1 MQPFAYSR
9 PRTLEEAIA
18 LLGTADGAAAPF
30 LGGTTLLDLAKLGV
44 LTPARLVDLRALRP
58 DHRAIGLEPDGG
70 IRIGGLATMS
80 EAARHPWLRAEV
92 PALVEAL
99 EQAASPQIRNMASIA
114 GNLLQRTRC
123 PYYRDPGW
131 QRCNRR
137 KPGSGC
143 QASAGL
149 APSHAVLGVSDACLA
164 SYPGDLAP
172 VLVALEASVV
182 VMGQGGLR
190 SVPLEGLHRQPGE
203 TPERETILA
212 PQELILAVRVPASS
226 CLKRSTFVKLRNRA
240 SYEFAEASAMV
251 ALDLEGGVVRE
262 ARVGLGAVAT
272 VPWRS
277 RAAEA
282 ALLGMRPMDAAT
294 EAARAAFSEARVRPD
309 TAHKVEMG
317 RRALIAAIRQ
327 AAAMEI
333 AGA

>member
-9 PRTLEEAIA
+9 PRTLEEATA
-18 LLGTADGAAAPF
+18 LLGAANGAAAPF

-44 LTPARLVDLRALRP
+44 LRPARLVDLRALRP
-58 DHRAIGLEPDGG
+58 DHRAIALEPDGG

-80 EAARHPWLRAEV
+80 EAARHPQLRAEV

-123 PYYRDPGW
+123 PYYRDLGW

-137 KPGSGC
+137 TPGSGC

-172 VLVALEASVV
+172 VLAALEASVV
-182 VMGQGGLR
+182 VMGEGGLR
-190 SVPLEGLHRQPGE
+190 SVPVEGLHRQPGE
-203 TPERETILA
+203 TPERETILT
-212 PQELILAVRVPASS
+212 PEELILAVRVPPSS
-226 CLKRSTFVKLRNRA
+226 CLKRSAFVKLRNRA

-251 ALDLEGGVVRE
+251 ALDLEDGVVRE

-282 ALLGMRPMDAAT
+282 ALLGMRPTDAAT
-294 EAARAAFSEARVRPD
+294 EAAGAAFSEARVRPD

-317 RRALIAAIRQ
+317 RRAVIAAIRQ

-333 AGA
+333 ADA